1 MLRDLPVRDLMVTE
15 VVTFRPEDNVQ
26 DAMRAMVGRG
36 IHGAPV
42 IDEGRHVV
50 GVLTIGDL
58 IVEEARLHFPTIVNL
73 FGVNVAIPWHDREL
87 DNSVA
92 KALGEFVHEVM
103 TENPVSIHAEDTI
116 EDAATLMHDKQ
127 VSRLPVVDNAGR
139 LVGLL
144 TRMDILR
151 AMVRGLDDPA
161 AYDAGDQ
168 SPESLGEGVPLAG
181 ELTGPGG
188 PGPGTAASEGSP
200 SVHPAAADDTDF
212 GADVGRI

>member
-42 IDEGRHVV
+42 IDDGRHVV

-73 FGVNVAIPWHDREL
+73 FGVNVAIPWHDKEL
-87 DNSVA
+87 DHSVA

-103 TENPVSIHAEDTI
+103 TENPVTTHADDTV
-116 EDAATLMHDKQ
+116 EDAATVMHDKQ
-127 VSRLPVVDNAGR
+127 VSRLPVVDGAGR
-139 LVGLL
+139 LVGLI

-161 AYDAGDQ
+161 IYDAGEQ
-168 SPESLGEGVPLAG
+168 TPESLGESV
-181 ELTGPGG
+181 TVPGG
-188 PGPGTAASEGSP
+188 PVGDTASAGSGAAEGTP
-200 SVHPAAADDTDF
+200 SVHPDAADDTDF